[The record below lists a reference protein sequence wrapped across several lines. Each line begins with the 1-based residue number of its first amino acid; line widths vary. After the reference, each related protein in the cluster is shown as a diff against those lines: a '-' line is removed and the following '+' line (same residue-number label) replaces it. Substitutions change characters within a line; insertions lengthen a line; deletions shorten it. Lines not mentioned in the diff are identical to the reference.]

1 MTEANYKEVR
11 LCYKYTVYKIKE
23 LIKMDNYYKI
33 YVKFYK
39 GSDFIMK
46 FHRYTV
52 LLIFSFFTAL
62 TFSQNRLEVG
72 YIYNE
77 SSNIDGYEKKIS
89 EYDLNNDGINEKVIT
104 FFKINGNKIDSYI
117 NIFIKEN
124 DSYRLGYQ
132 IFDSFLLNLSEMDKL
147 NSKISKIKDYYQKI
161 SSGIQPNEIRY
172 VNVYVDDNPE
182 DLKMNLKYSK
192 NSPKNLNN
200 FIFIKSLSNL
210 KSSPNDKADNLGVLK
225 YTEKPELIFDLISSV
240 NGKEELWYYVK
251 NNNKEVITEGFLVGN
266 KGIKRGFY
274 WNEISSRINMI
285 NSFIAESN
293 KNSKDLYV
301 ILAYVPLSK
310 NYFSPVDKFGNR
322 STQSIKAYT
331 NKSLEGEY
339 INIPDQSLFRKLSET
354 AEYIELETPFYG
366 GPYYIKNNSKVYKK
380 VSLNDK
386 INRYIAIDTNSQSE
400 VAVERNIENNQY
412 EVITYSFVTTGK
424 DNGYSSYD
432 TPHGVFMVAHTR
444 TYMMFTRNLKST
456 ENIKTIP
463 KRLVAGQGQ
472 VIAGEAP
479 YAIRFS
485 GGAYLHGVPGP
496 IGASSAAKWYT
507 ASKIGTYKE
516 SHKCV
521 RHYDDQIKFLFEWL
535 SVENYNKDDREIPL
549 KEDAIVFVL

>member
-1 MTEANYKEVR
+1 
-11 LCYKYTVYKIKE
+11 
-23 LIKMDNYYKI
+23 
-33 YVKFYK
+33 
-39 GSDFIMK
+39 MK
-46 FHRYTV
+46 FHRYIIF
-52 LLIFSFFTAL
+52 LLIFYFLETL
-62 TFSQNRLEVG
+62 TFSQNRLEVDNK
-72 YIYNE
+72 YNE
-77 SSNIDGYEKKIS
+77 ASNIDGYQKKIS
-89 EYDLNNDGINEKVIT
+89 EYDFDNDGVNEKVIN

-124 DSYRLGYQ
+124 GSYRLGYQ
-132 IFDSFLLNLSEMDKL
+132 IFNSVPLNISDIDKF
-147 NSKISKIKDYYQKI
+147 NDKMVKIKDYYKKF
-161 SSGIQPNEIRY
+161 SNGIQPNEIRY
-172 VNVYVDDNPE
+172 VNIYVDNQTE

-192 NSPKNLNN
+192 NSPKDLNN

-210 KSSPNDKADNLGVLK
+210 QSSPNIKSNNLGTLK
-225 YTEKPELIFDLISSV
+225 YTEKPELIFDLTSLI

-251 NNNKEVITEGFLVGN
+251 NNNKGVIKEGFLIGT

-274 WNEISSRINMI
+274 WNEISNRINMI
-285 NSFIAESN
+285 NSFIEESN
-293 KNSKDLYV
+293 KNNRDLYV

-331 NKSLEGEY
+331 NKNLEGEY

-354 AEYIELETPFYG
+354 SEYVELETPFYG
-366 GPYYIKNNSKVYKK
+366 GPYYIKNNNKFYKK
-380 VSLNDK
+380 VTLNDK
-386 INRYIAIDTNSQSE
+386 INKYIAVDTSSQSE
-400 VAVERNIENNQY
+400 VAVERNIESNKY

-463 KRLVAGQGQ
+463 KRLLAGQDQ
-472 VIAGEAP
+472 VVAGEAP

-496 IGASSAAKWYT
+496 IGASSASKWYT
-507 ASKIGTYKE
+507 ASRIGTYKE

>member
-11 LCYKYTVYKIKE
+11 LCYKNIVYQIKE

-132 IFDSFLLNLSEMDKL
+132 IFDSVLLNLSEMDKL

-172 VNVYVDDNPE
+172 VNVYIDDNPE

-240 NGKEELWYYVK
+240 NGKEK
-251 NNNKEVITEGFLVGN
+251 
-266 KGIKRGFY
+266 
-274 WNEISSRINMI
+274 
-285 NSFIAESN
+285 
-293 KNSKDLYV
+293 SK
-301 ILAYVPLSK
+301 S
-310 NYFSPVDKFGNR
+310 
-322 STQSIKAYT
+322 
-331 NKSLEGEY
+331 
-339 INIPDQSLFRKLSET
+339 
-354 AEYIELETPFYG
+354 
-366 GPYYIKNNSKVYKK
+366 
-380 VSLNDK
+380 
-386 INRYIAIDTNSQSE
+386 
-400 VAVERNIENNQY
+400 
-412 EVITYSFVTTGK
+412 
-424 DNGYSSYD
+424 
-432 TPHGVFMVAHTR
+432 
-444 TYMMFTRNLKST
+444 
-456 ENIKTIP
+456 
-463 KRLVAGQGQ
+463 
-472 VIAGEAP
+472 
-479 YAIRFS
+479 
-485 GGAYLHGVPGP
+485 
-496 IGASSAAKWYT
+496 
-507 ASKIGTYKE
+507 
-516 SHKCV
+516 
-521 RHYDDQIKFLFEWL
+521 
-535 SVENYNKDDREIPL
+535 
-549 KEDAIVFVL
+549 